1 MLLRSAPRFLC
12 RANDKGFSD
21 YKEAYDFLAN
31 EVNKAGPPEEEAGV
45 CAVVRIRLKQQIALT
60 RYGNCT
66 I

>member
-1 MLLRSAPRFLC
+1 M
-12 RANDKGFSD
+12 
-21 YKEAYDFLAN
+21 AN

-45 CAVVRIRLKQQIALT
+45 CAVVRIRLKQQIAFT